1 MLRQRQHRRRR
12 SGDADPALV
21 RLLASAGQAEREGA
35 FARAALVLEE
45 VLRQAPA
52 HEEAARRLA
61 ALAPRS
67 ARAGAAEALLRT
79 AARKAPGSAAV
90 HASLA
95 EVLHS
100 GGRLDEA
107 LACWERAARLAPG
120 DAALHNRR
128 GLACI
133 DAGRFD
139 TAEASFRRAMD
150 LDPLLPGVCLNLARC
165 RRFERDGAEVAGRIE
180 ALLERRPAPGLAAD
194 LHFALAKIRDD
205 GDEVERAAAHLR
217 AANRLVHRTLRFDAG
232 RHGRAVDALIE
243 TFDRELFARHAG
255 GGAQDGRPLFIVG
268 MPRSGTSLV
277 EQILAAHPAVH
288 GAGERRELDRI
299 ARRVRHVAGSP
310 ESYPRCVRALGPGH
324 AAALGRRY
332 LASGPPLGPGEGR
345 VTDKLPANFLHLG
358 LVALLLPRARVV
370 HCRRDPRDLAL
381 SIFSQQFAEGHVWA
395 YAFDD
400 IARFH
405 LAYRRLMA
413 HWRAVLPTPPF
424 ELDYEEL
431 VHEPEPVCRRLV
443 AFCGLEWDPACL
455 EFHRHRRAVA
465 TASNWQVR
473 QPLYRRAVGRWRRY
487 APCLPELV
495 ESLERAGVAPSSAPG
510 EARRGRAPG
519 TAG

>member
-1 MLRQRQHRRRR
+1 MARQRQRSRRR
-12 SGDADPALV
+12 SGGADPALGP
-21 RLLASAGQAEREGA
+21 LLASADQAEGEGA

-45 VLRQAPA
+45 VLRRAPA

-61 ALAPRS
+61 ALASRS
-67 ARAGAAEALLRT
+67 ARAGAA
-79 AARKAPGSAAV
+79 AARLRDAVRSAPDSAAL

-100 GGRLDEA
+100 EGRLDEA
-107 LACWERAARLAPG
+107 LGCWERAVRLAPG

-128 GLACI
+128 GLACV
-133 DAGRFD
+133 DAGRFEA
-139 TAEASFRRAMD
+139 AEASFRQAMD

-165 RRFERDGAEVAGRIE
+165 RRFDRGGAGVAGRIE
-180 ALLERRPAPGLAAD
+180 GLLERRLPPGPAAD

-205 GDEVERAAAHLR
+205 RDEVERAAVHLR
-217 AANRLVHRTLRFDAG
+217 AANRLVHRTLRFDAA
-232 RHGRAVDALIE
+232 RHARAVDALIE
-243 TFDRELFARHAG
+243 TFDRALFARHAG
-255 GGAQDGRPLFIVG
+255 GGAPGGHPLFIVG

-288 GAGERRELDRI
+288 GAGERHDLDRI

-310 ESYPRCVRALGPGH
+310 QSYPRCVDALGPGH
-324 AAALGRRY
+324 AATLGRQY
-332 LASGPPLGPGEGR
+332 LASGPPLGPGERR

-358 LVALLLPRARVV
+358 LVALLLPEARVV

-395 YAFDD
+395 YALDD

-413 HWRAVLPTPPF
+413 HWRAVLPTPLF

-431 VHEPEPVCRRLV
+431 VREPESVCRRLV

-487 APCLPELV
+487 ASCLPELV
-495 ESLERAGVAPSSAPG
+495 ESLERAGVAPSPAPG
-510 EARRGRAPG
+510 
-519 TAG
+519 

>member
-1 MLRQRQHRRRR
+1 MPRQRQRRRR
-12 SGDADPALV
+12 RPGDAADPALAP
-21 RLLASAGQAEREGA
+21 LLASADRAERAGA

-45 VLRQAPA
+45 LLRRAPA
-52 HEEAARRLA
+52 HEEAARRLV

-67 ARAGAAEALLRT
+67 ARGGAAAALLRR
-79 AARKAPGSAAV
+79 AARSAPGSAAI

-95 EVLHS
+95 ELLQS

-107 LACWERAARLAPG
+107 LGAWERAARLAPG
-120 DAALHNRR
+120 DAALHDRR
-128 GLACI
+128 GLACL
-133 DAGRFD
+133 DAGRLEA
-139 TAEASFRRAMD
+139 AEASFRRAMD

-165 RRFERDGAEVAGRIE
+165 RRFDRGGAEVAGRIE
-180 ALLERRPAPGLAAD
+180 ALLEHRLPPELAAE

-205 GDEVERAAAHLR
+205 GDEVERAAVHLR
-217 AANRLVHRTLRFDAG
+217 AANRLVLRTLRFDAG
-232 RHGRAVDALIE
+232 QHACAVDALIE
-243 TFDRELFARHAG
+243 TFDRDLFARHAG
-255 GGAQDGRPLFIVG
+255 GGAPGGQTIFIVG

-288 GAGERRELDRI
+288 GAGERRDLDRI
-299 ARRVRHVAGSP
+299 ARRIRHVAGSP
-310 ESYPRCVRALGPGH
+310 KSYPRCVSALGPGQ
-324 AAALGRRY
+324 AAALGRQY
-332 LASGPPLGPGEGR
+332 LESGPATAPGERR

-358 LVALLLPRARVV
+358 LVALLLPQARIV

-381 SIFSQQFAEGHVWA
+381 SIFFQHFAEGHVWA

-413 HWRAVLPTPPF
+413 HWRAVLPVPLF
-424 ELDYEEL
+424 ELDYEAL
-431 VHEPEPVCRRLV
+431 VREPEPLCRRLV

-510 EARRGRAPG
+510 
-519 TAG
+519 